1 MSFDAVKHQE
11 RIQIV
16 EEFTAQKKDSIK
28 KHPWR
33 EHYHFQA
40 PVGWMNDPHGLIQF
54 NGKYHLFYQHHPF
67 SGKWGTMH
75 WGHAVSENLIHWE
88 HLPEALAPSET
99 YDGWDGGG
107 IFTGSA
113 IEHNRELILFYT
125 GCAKDRQV
133 QCMASSKDGVNFIKS
148 NHNPIL
154 SKAPN
159 DINPHDFRDPKVW
172 KQGEL
177 FYMVTGVTDGVSNLI
192 EPSNYDING
201 FGKVCLHRSKDLKN
215 WEFVNYLVES
225 KGELGTMLECPNF
238 FPLDGKWV
246 LLYSPMGLLERQVIY
261 LTGDFDEVTGKF
273 HWTTMGS
280 VDWGFD
286 YYAPQ
291 HFQDNQGR
299 NLIMAWIGSWPF
311 MPWCRGEYDTSDL
324 GWYGGISIPRQIN
337 LCSDGK
343 LRSQP
348 IQEFAILRNSPRL
361 YDQKVIQE
369 NNPFEFQAGD
379 GIHCEILATFD
390 LSESNSSLIGFR
402 LRGSSD
408 QQTLLEF
415 DISQGEMIFDRSKSG
430 NKSAKVRRCL
440 LESSSNHQLFVRI
453 LMDSISVE
461 VFTDGGRTTMTNN
474 VFSDPSSNNL
484 SIYTRNGRA
493 LLRSLQTYG
502 IGSVISE

>member
-1 MSFDAVKHQE
+1 
-11 RIQIV
+11 
-16 EEFTAQKKDSIK
+16 
-28 KHPWR
+28 
-33 EHYHFQA
+33 
-40 PVGWMNDPHGLIQF
+40 
-54 NGKYHLFYQHHPF
+54 
-67 SGKWGTMH
+67 
-75 WGHAVSENLIHWE
+75 
-88 HLPEALAPSET
+88 
-99 YDGWDGGG
+99 
-107 IFTGSA
+107 
-113 IEHNRELILFYT
+113 
-125 GCAKDRQV
+125 
-133 QCMASSKDGVNFIKS
+133 
-148 NHNPIL
+148 
-154 SKAPN
+154 
-159 DINPHDFRDPKVW
+159 
-172 KQGEL
+172 
-177 FYMVTGVTDGVSNLI
+177 
-192 EPSNYDING
+192 
-201 FGKVCLHRSKDLKN
+201 
-215 WEFVNYLVES
+215 
-225 KGELGTMLECPNF
+225 
-238 FPLDGKWV
+238 
-246 LLYSPMGLLERQVIY
+246 
-261 LTGDFDEVTGKF
+261 
-273 HWTTMGS
+273 MGS